1 MSRKSKSLKLKWGNE
16 LPVIQVRR
24 NSLARPEW
32 KLKPTKGSP
41 RAAAVNWSTL
51 NQNENNAPE
60 EQNGPP
66 TPPLTPPPDFVLAH
80 AWAPLLSEGNS
91 IPQRLPTA
99 NEQLYG
105 LRPSRLPPKATLGRL
120 YASRK
125 MPPRSALSKT
135 ENGGPQ
141 HAFREYR
148 NRGPVRNTRRL
159 EANILK
165 EEERRLEDP
174 EAWLSEPAQRQARM
188 TTGFNMPAEGVM
200 LPEYR
205 EVPEENLKYA
215 LNLTKA
221 GFPFRSEHFT
231 PRGWKEWKNKQKG
244 RNWKNP
250 SNTPI
255 PEENG
260 STTPGR
266 SPNTPGRRRHVR
278 ATLEALG
285 QNLSAETPGGTIVP
299 SNNPFARSSGRF
311 SGTPGFFNGNNS
323 GTPGAHGGKSRYKK
337 TRKHKSRKLRKTS
350 RTRK

>member
-41 RAAAVNWSTL
+41 RAAAVNWSTI
-51 NQNENNAPE
+51 NQYENNAPE
-60 EQNGPP
+60 APM
-66 TPPLTPPPDFVLAH
+66 PLGAAPEPNVSETNLAR
-80 AWAPLLSEGNS
+80 AWAPLLNEGNLV
-91 IPQRLPTA
+91 PQRLPTA

-105 LRPSRLPPKATLGRL
+105 LRPSRLPRKAILGRL
-120 YASRK
+120 TASRK

-135 ENGGPQ
+135 ENGGPRFTFN
-141 HAFREYR
+141 ADL
-148 NRGPVRNTRRL
+148 NRGPVKNTRRL
-159 EANILK
+159 EADILK
-165 EEERRLEDP
+165 EENRRRQNP

-188 TTGFNMPAEGVM
+188 TMGSNMPAEGVM

-231 PRGWKEWKNKQKG
+231 PRGWKEWKNKQKS
-244 RNWKNP
+244 RNWKHP

-266 SPNTPGRRRHVR
+266 SPNTPGRRKHVR

-285 QNLSAETPGGTIVP
+285 HNLSAETPGGTIVP

-311 SGTPGFFNGNNS
+311 SGTPGFFSENNS

-337 TRKHKSRKLRKTS
+337 IRKHKSRKLRKTS